1 MPPSDVMLQRRL
13 RTRNGLVKPETQQKV
28 LDQQVK
34 MKEHFDK
41 IAKHRN
47 LCIGDPVF
55 AYDFLHSP
63 KFLPG
68 VIIEK
73 LGPVTFRIKLLDGRT
88 WRSRT
93 ENIKYR
99 AVGVPKKEPSEVQPN
114 LQIPTGTDS

>member
-1 MPPSDVMLQRRL
+1 MQNIEICV
-13 RTRNGLVKPETQQKV
+13 LVIQY
-28 LDQQVK
+28 
-34 MKEHFDK
+34 
-41 IAKHRN
+41 
-47 LCIGDPVF
+47 F

-93 ENIKYR
+93 DHIKYR
-99 AVGVPKKEPSEVQPN
+99 AVGVPKKKPPEVQPN
-114 LQIPTGTDS
+114 LQIPTGTDSQVVSEVEKAATHKIPRLFSQSP

>member
-13 RTRNGLVKPETQQKV
+13 RTKTDLVKPETPQKV

-63 KFLPG
+63 KWLPG

-73 LGPVTFRIKLLDGRT
+73 LGPVTFRIELLDGRT
-88 WRSRT
+88 
-93 ENIKYR
+93 
-99 AVGVPKKEPSEVQPN
+99 
-114 LQIPTGTDS
+114 